1 MNKEI
6 TLNDVLSFSAQFGFE
21 KEGFNIENTGFLLLA
36 LAAGAFGILCAVYG
50 TVARESMGMIVGVTF
65 LAFGMGS
72 GMFFYT
78 DYQYVSNDQQQLFIE
93 KEREWKVQYAEP
105 YLATLP
111 VESFTGIEHI
121 EYNAALENITAI
133 ENEYKPLENELPL
146 RLLTA
151 NGEGHDLWATI
162 VPLGDKKVE
171 TIEYIHIPED
181 LLFHDLSK
189 PLLHA
194 GYHRI
199 VLYTDRK
206 I

>member
-1 MNKEI
+1 MDNEI
-6 TLNDVLSFSAQFGFE
+6 TLTDVLSFSAHFGFE

-36 LAAGAFGILCAVYG
+36 VTASILGIWLAGYG
-50 TVARESMGMIVGVTF
+50 TIRRESMGIIVGVTF
-65 LAFGMGS
+65 LAFGIGS
-72 GMFFYT
+72 GFFFYV
-78 DYQYVSNDQQQLFIE
+78 DYQYVSNDQQQLFME
-93 KEREWKVQYAEP
+93 KEREWKEQYAEP
-105 YLATLP
+105 YLASLP
-111 VESFTGIEHI
+111 VETFTGIELI

-146 RLLTA
+146 RLLTT

-171 TIEYIHIPED
+171 TIEYIHIPKD

-189 PLLHA
+189 PLLKA

-199 VLYTDRK
+199 VVYTDKK